1 MSTIKVIVSSSGI
14 QNASGRKI
22 YYTTDLVN
30 FTEFGAS
37 DFVKPQT
44 TLVTFVTD
52 ENKIPMLMVQYH
64 ESEQQI
70 LLCWKLSE
78 TAYYLYYVT
87 YSSVRTVSR
96 PLFPDSTCT
105 KTTAHLT
112 PPNS

>member
-87 YSSVRTVSR
+87 HSSVRTVSR

-105 KTTAHLT
+105 KTTAHLA